1 MDAKM
6 EWCFQHATQEKDSI
20 RLLHPGQLALEHWR
34 RRMQYKVR
42 LLVILAA
49 TAAATVSAAIAGPKT
64 EPGEC
69 GKYMYWQEGE
79 CTDARDRKSTKS
91 WADEMLAKQW
101 KP

>member
-1 MDAKM
+1 MRKWNGASSM
-6 EWCFQHATQEKDSI
+6 QLRRRTAFACFILGSWS
-20 RLLHPGQLALEHWR
+20 LEHWR